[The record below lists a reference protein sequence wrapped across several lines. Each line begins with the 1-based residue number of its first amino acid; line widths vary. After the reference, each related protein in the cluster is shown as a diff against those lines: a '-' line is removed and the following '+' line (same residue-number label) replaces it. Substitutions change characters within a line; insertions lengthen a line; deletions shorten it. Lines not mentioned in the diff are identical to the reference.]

1 MSRFALRSGS
11 SPRVRGAVIRL
22 SAELR
27 PHGIIPARA
36 GSRGRACETTT
47 WRRDHPRAC
56 GEQGQS
62 QPSVNRSEGSSPRV
76 RGAVFGGLSNLNGRG
91 IIPAR
96 AGSRPSPCGRSG
108 RSRDHPRACGEQ
120 QRLVFLALHVKG
132 SSPRVR
138 GAVSIFPAWRTR
150 DGIIPARAGSSCP
163 RGRSRASR
171 RDHPRA
177 CGEQRSN
184 REEKQAFAGSSPRV
198 RGAGRTKF
206 LTRRQTGII
215 PARAGSSWCRT
226 SR

>member
-62 QPSVNRSEGSSPRV
+62 QPSDPRSEGSSPRV
-76 RGAVFGGLSNLNGRG
+76 RGAV
-91 IIPAR
+91 
-96 AGSRPSPCGRSG
+96 
-108 RSRDHPRACGEQ
+108 
-120 QRLVFLALHVKG
+120 
-132 SSPRVR
+132 
-138 GAVSIFPAWRTR
+138 SICPDWRTR
-150 DGIIPARAGSSCP
+150 VGIIPARAGSSCP

-177 CGEQRSN
+177 YGEQLVPHEPMKPSM
-184 REEKQAFAGSSPRV
+184 GSSPRV
-198 RGAGRTKF
+198 RGAVQG
-206 LTRRQTGII
+206 LRQAKLHHGII
-215 PARAGSSWCRT
+215 PARAGSS
-226 SR
+226 S